1 MLEIPPKIYNA
12 AQRVAVSMRA
22 ENSIYAVPDY
32 SATKEYDDVLA
43 IADWIKNN
51 YTVPPVVKLSL
62 LAETIIQIIK
72 NNPEGLAPSQLNKQ
86 IELQIKCSETEFKDV
101 IWQLIHNEILD
112 LTLDRKL
119 VLR

>member
-51 YTVPPVVKLSL
+51 YTVPPVVKFSL
-62 LAETIIQIIK
+62 LAETIIQSIRD
-72 NNPEGLAPSQLNKQ
+72 NPDGLSPSQ
-86 IELQIKCSETEFKDV
+86 IKEYLGDKFDSPETEFRDTL
-101 IWQLIHNEILD
+101 WQLLSNEVLQ
-112 LTLDRKL
+112 LTIDRKL